1 MIDLPVAAW
10 ILLYLAQPLL
20 LLLVLPLL
28 PLPDTSDADP
38 LRRMRVII
46 AAATLLP
53 VPGAGLALTIIG
65 LGLLAAR
72 RHRLL
77 ARSTALGDE
86 LTAAGTRPPVPH
98 DPRRSRPGDGVP
110 HRHGPLPPAPPPVRR
125 LTGEPR

>member
-20 LLLVLPLL
+20 LLVLLAL
-28 PLPDTSDADP
+28 PLPGTSDADP
-38 LRRMRVII
+38 LRRMRVVI
-46 AAATLLP
+46 AAVAFLP

-77 ARSTALGDE
+77 ARSVALGDE
-86 LTAAGTRPPVPH
+86 LTAAGARSPAPL
-98 DPRRSRPGDGVP
+98 RSRGT
-110 HRHGPLPPAPPPVRR
+110 VRR
-125 LTGEPR
+125 WSRVSRPAVAANQAVVLRGVVMSAL

>member
-10 ILLYLAQPLL
+10 ILMYLAQPLL
-20 LLLVLPLL
+20 LLVLLAL
-28 PLPDTSDADP
+28 PLPGTSDADP
-38 LRRMRVII
+38 LRRMRVVI
-46 AAATLLP
+46 AAVAFLP

-77 ARSTALGDE
+77 ARSVALGDE
-86 LTAAGTRPPVPH
+86 LTAAGARSPAPYDSRRPP
-98 DPRRSRPGDGVP
+98 PGDGHP
-110 HRHGPLPPAPPPVRR
+110 HRHDPLPPAPPPVRR

>member
-20 LLLVLPLL
+20 LLVLLAL

-38 LRRMRVII
+38 LRRMRVVI
-46 AAATLLP
+46 AAVALLP

-65 LGLLAAR
+65 LVLLAAR

-77 ARSTALGDE
+77 ARSAALGDE
-86 LTAAGTRPPVPH
+86 LTAAGARPPIPH
-98 DPRRSRPGDGVP
+98 DPRRPRPEDGGP